1 MQPSS
6 SPSSKQGL
14 QELTHRLLMQATS
27 EDKPYLEDNFDS
39 VDPVKFSP
47 SGNNSAKLTMTA
59 INPYDKLDRNPSHE
73 ERFTRI
79 DDLLREYE
87 KANPKA
93 SPTTPRYQPTKY
105 QHKPK
110 GMSHSFS
117 ENNMSFRR
125 NEGHSQISA
134 GSLQMQQPDRYD
146 AANAISIN
154 GPETTPFAR
163 GRGRLP
169 NRSASPVKGLEDIKE
184 DQTPEGSHDHSAY
197 KDLPPD
203 PPASPSK
210 RSRSPMKQLFG
221 ENGFLGRST
230 SMKELPSEDYRKRG
244 VKHLGEKFKQRVEGM
259 TGGVSKLIPTSISH
273 GELSKLIPAS
283 LSSREPPSKAGAAP
297 VASTF
302 PVSLSP
308 PEQAKFYSEAEL
320 MICATAN
327 QYLTIQKEQGRMSYE
342 SVEKVLN
349 FWAQKNRPQ
358 VIGFMF
364 DQLTQRDLVL
374 QNLKTFRFYGPNAEN
389 AMSMNAMMNS
399 WKTLAKEMSVR
410 TFCTG
415 DSTIRK
421 QIQDIYK
428 ILELLGAP
436 MVTFMAF
443 QQIQVRILK
452 IMREQQKVRD
462 EQEATIYGVE
472 RKWEPPGGFS
482 PRGSADSEAYINP
495 FIDD

>member
-14 QELTHRLLMQATS
+14 QELTHRLLLQATL
-27 EDKPYLEDNFDS
+27 EDKSHFEDDFDS
-39 VDPVKFSP
+39 VDPIKFSP
-47 SGNNSAKLTMTA
+47 SDDNSAKPTMTA
-59 INPYDKLDRNPSHE
+59 INPYDRPDQSRVHE

-87 KANPKA
+87 KANLKA

-105 QHKPK
+105 QHKPM

-117 ENNMSFRR
+117 ESHINFPR
-125 NEGHSQISA
+125 NDGYVQDSA
-134 GSLQMQQPDRYD
+134 DLLQMQQPDHYGSPD
-146 AANAISIN
+146 AIFNH
-154 GPETTPFAR
+154 GPETTPIAR
-163 GRGRLP
+163 ARGRLP
-169 NRSASPVKGLEDIKE
+169 NRTASPVKGLEEIKE
-184 DQTPEGSHDHSAY
+184 DHTPEGSGGHSAY
-197 KDLPPD
+197 KDLPAD
-203 PPASPSK
+203 PPASPTK

-259 TGGVSKLIPTSISH
+259 LIPTSISH
-273 GELSKLIPAS
+273 GELSRLIPAS
-283 LSSREPPSKAGAAP
+283 LSSRESPSKSGAVPA
-297 VASTF
+297 ASTF

-374 QNLKTFRFYGPNAEN
+374 SNLKTFRFYGPNAEN
-389 AMSMNAMMNS
+389 PMSMNAMMNS

-443 QQIQVRILK
+443 QQIQVKILK

-462 EQEATIYGVE
+462 EKEATKYGVE

-482 PRGSADSEAYINP
+482 PRDSAGSEAYINP
-495 FIDD
+495 FTDDQNL